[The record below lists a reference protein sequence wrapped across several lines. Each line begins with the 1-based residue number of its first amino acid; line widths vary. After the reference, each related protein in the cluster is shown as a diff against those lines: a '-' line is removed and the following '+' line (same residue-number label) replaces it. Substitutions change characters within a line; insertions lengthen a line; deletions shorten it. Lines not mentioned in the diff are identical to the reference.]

1 MDKLAD
7 GVLNFSGRSL
17 PIFVWRTALLG
28 MRDEAL
34 DAGAEALDATRELGG
49 KVRTDIEDR
58 RYKRLSKRFDRMSQ
72 KRSEREHIEAQ
83 TEGLEE

>member
-1 MDKLAD
+1 
-7 GVLNFSGRSL
+7 
-17 PIFVWRTALLG
+17 

-72 KRSEREHIEAQ
+72 KRSEREH